1 MEEQTF
7 NVSVIET
14 LKRNHTITATT
25 VEEAIKYVKENSKE
39 FITDDDDII
48 SREFQV
54 MDDNYE
60 ELSDKIELY

>member
-1 MEEQTF
+1 MKEQTF

-39 FITDDDDII
+39 FITDDDDIM

>member
-48 SREFQV
+48 CREFQV

>member
-1 MEEQTF
+1 MEY
-7 NVSVIET
+7 
-14 LKRNHTITATT
+14 ITATT
-25 VEEAIKYVKENSKE
+25 VEVAIKYVKENSKE

>member
-25 VEEAIKYVKENSKE
+25 VEEVIKYVKDNSK
-39 FITDDDDII
+39 ICCKSI
-48 SREFQV
+48 R
-54 MDDNYE
+54 
-60 ELSDKIELY
+60 

>member
-1 MEEQTF
+1 MEY
-7 NVSVIET
+7 
-14 LKRNHTITATT
+14 ITATT

>member
-25 VEEAIKYVKENSKE
+25 VEEVIKYVKDNSKE
-39 FITDDDDII
+39 FITEDDDII

-60 ELSDKIELY
+60 ELSDRIELY

>member
-54 MDDNYE
+54 MDYNYE

>member
-48 SREFQV
+48 SREFQEIGRAHV
-54 MDDNYE
+54 
-60 ELSDKIELY
+60 

>member
-14 LKRNHTITATT
+14 LKRNYTITATT